1 MLHFVVHA
9 NACVSFLLAVRYS
22 MTEAM
27 ELIPLPSSVQT
38 HYAFEQIKATIVQK
52 LHQIPNAK
60 VAFKQSYAFARL
72 VCQMIEELVPKHN
85 QAGVKLDKRQIAI
98 DILTQVL
105 ELGPLEAAQA
115 ARTVDLCVEAG
126 IKRIRIWRKAA
137 RYFFSI
143 LLCRGA
149 PPLLEA
155 PESDE
160 KA

>member
-1 MLHFVVHA
+1 
-9 NACVSFLLAVRYS
+9 

-38 HYAFEQIKATIVQK
+38 HYAFEEIKATIVQK

-60 VAFKQSYAFARL
+60 NAFKQSYAFARL

-85 QAGVKLDKRQIAI
+85 QAGMKLDKRQLAC
-98 DILTQVL
+98 DILASVL

-115 ARTVDLCVEAG
+115 ARTVDLCVETG
-126 IKRIRIWRKAA
+126 IKRISIWRKAT

-143 LLCRGA
+143 VLCRGA

-155 PESDE
+155 DSEE